1 MKSKEELLE
10 LKGDAGGRQIVENH
24 PGDVLE
30 VAVSCEGI
38 RVDIDTADDYYI
50 KVTRIW

>member
-30 VAVSCEGI
+30 VAVGCEGAC
-38 RVDIDTADDYYI
+38 VDINTVDDYI
-50 KVTRIW
+50 IWGKR